1 MIAEPGAIV
10 AIPFP
15 FSDLTTRKRRA
26 VLVLSEVDRF
36 GDFAALAVTS
46 APTRT
51 HAVEITSEV
60 LTEELLSKV
69 VYGGIE
75 EGGVSGWNGSA
86 TNQPAR
92 GDTPPWL
99 TIRQTSRTDQ
109 RTR

>member
-1 MIAEPGAIV
+1 MTAKPGAIV

-15 FSDLTTRKRRA
+15 FSDLTTRKRRP

-60 LTEELLSKV
+60 LMEGSLPKTSWVRYDKIFTLSSRLITHQYAKP
-69 VYGGIE
+69 GE
-75 EGGVSGWNGSA
+75 A
-86 TNQPAR
+86 TFA
-92 GDTPPWL
+92 D
-99 TIRQTSRTDQ
+99 IRAHFCRHFGC
-109 RTR
+109 

>member
-1 MIAEPGAIV
+1 MKLRWTPHARADLRAIRAYVAEDSLVNADRLLDRLI
-10 AIPFP
+10 
-15 FSDLTTRKRRA
+15 RRA
-26 VLVLSEVDRF
+26 EQMTDFPRAGRVVPEFSLEDVRVTVDSGVR
-36 GDFAALAVTS
+36 
-46 APTRT
+46 
-51 HAVEITSEV
+51 
-60 LTEELLSKV
+60 
-69 VYGGIE
+69 GIE